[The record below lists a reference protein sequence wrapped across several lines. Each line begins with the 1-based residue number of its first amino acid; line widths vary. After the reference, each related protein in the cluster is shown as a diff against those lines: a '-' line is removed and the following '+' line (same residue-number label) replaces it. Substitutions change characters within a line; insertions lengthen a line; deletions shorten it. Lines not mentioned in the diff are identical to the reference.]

1 MKTYLKYDSEFQGI
15 LIAVFLLSFIFINFL
30 DGDFAIKLI
39 IFEFFLIAFV
49 QYTNNLIKF
58 FSKIYIRTDSRYVYV
73 FLSSYV
79 VIGFIFLLLFSIF
92 DINKGSN
99 LLKNIFELMVISW
112 MILSPI
118 LIIQSLLISYSD
130 KKEIYE
136 KPAI

>member
-1 MKTYLKYDSEFQGI
+1 MKTYLKYDSELQGI
-15 LIAVFLLSFIFINFL
+15 LIASFLISFILINFL
-30 DGDFAIKLI
+30 DSDFAMKLI

-58 FSKIYIRTDSRYVYV
+58 FSKIYIRTDSRYVYI

-79 VIGFIFLLLFSIF
+79 VIGFITWVLFSVF
-92 DINKGSN
+92 HVNKGSTS
-99 LLKNIFELMVISW
+99 LKNIFELMVISW

-118 LIIQSLLISYSD
+118 LILQSLFISYSD

-136 KPAI
+136 KPNI

>member
-1 MKTYLKYDSEFQGI
+1 MKTYLKYDSELKGI
-15 LIAVFLLSFIFINFL
+15 LIASFLISFILINFL
-30 DGDFAIKLI
+30 DGDFAVKLI
-39 IFEFFLIAFV
+39 IFEFFLIAIV

-58 FSKIYIRTDSRYVYV
+58 FSKIYIRTDSRYVYI

-79 VIGFIFLLLFSIF
+79 VIGFILWILCSIF
-92 DINKGSN
+92 DVNKGSTS
-99 LLKNIFELMVISW
+99 LKNIFELMVISW
-112 MILSPI
+112 LILSPI

>member
-1 MKTYLKYDSEFQGI
+1 MKTYLKYDSELQGF
-15 LIAVFLLSFIFINFL
+15 LIVSFLLSFFLINFI

-39 IFEFFLIAFV
+39 IFEFFLIAV
-49 QYTNNLIKF
+49 IQYTNNLLKF
-58 FSKIYIRTDSRYVYV
+58 FSKNYIRTDSRYVYI

-79 VIGFIFLLLFSIF
+79 VIGFIIWILFSIF
-92 DINKGSN
+92 DINKGSTS
-99 LLKNIFELMVISW
+99 LKNIFELMVISW

-136 KPAI
+136 KPII

>member
-1 MKTYLKYDSEFQGI
+1 METYLKYDSEFQGI
-15 LIAVFLLSFIFINFL
+15 LIAVFLLSFILINFL
-30 DGDFAIKLI
+30 DGDFAMKLI

>member
-1 MKTYLKYDSEFQGI
+1 METYLKYDSEFQGI
-15 LIAVFLLSFIFINFL
+15 LIAVFLLSFILINFL
-30 DGDFAIKLI
+30 DGDFAMKLI

-136 KPAI
+136 KPSI